1 MKFEKRKQRFSI
13 RKFSFGAA
21 SVFLGT
27 VIFATAVP
35 VTQVSADE
43 QVNSVGE
50 ALVPSP
56 SSTSSGTAE
65 TIPSSLGAES
75 ESGNNLLTVG
85 GEQTAE
91 ESVEV
96 PEVIVDA
103 NAPAIVEANPN
114 LSDVTPVEESS
125 AGASEAT
132 QDTPQQTQSVSSTP
146 EVTELSVNGEVAQ
159 KSTASEVTTDANLV
173 DVTNESKSS
182 VLETTSLDLE
192 TASFSSQGF
201 DATMLRSSLDTSLL
215 RATPNAS
222 TTLYEA
228 DGSIVAPTKVA
239 KDADAPYNTLQI
251 LANMPQSSNVT
262 VIGQGD
268 GVNRTQ
274 EVGTD
279 VSSENRIWGGNFNS
293 QLDPSIARAAPNH
306 GAVTIQF
313 KGSKP
318 DTFNYAYDPKAGWN
332 SADLD
337 VDTSTMWVKV
347 RYTDAAYFDGQLVDA
362 IATITVTPYKN
373 RTQGASWANAN
384 YGNVVYYPTIQ
395 ISDVLYGGFVWQNV
409 NDFHINLQFVPKG
422 GDESQAITLSTGNGW
437 DDSTVTYYTVNSLD
451 PASETYKPYGGNE
464 NPGAVYGPESAL
476 PEDGTVS
483 GAYVVEGTN
492 IVTSYDGGP
501 SGIQYAYNGGTTPW
515 GTANSYSDQDKPGH
529 PDWSNNSVL
538 FIVAPGA
545 DRISVRLGNL
555 ERSPEQQEVP
565 RTNYVWA
572 TISTASFIPNNAQGK
587 VVVQY
592 VNTKGETIKTE
603 VVDMPEQNIL
613 DSQGKL
619 VEYNTLVD
627 HKPGT
632 ISATESLD
640 GKDYKFKKV
649 SADSAQK

>member
-65 TIPSSLGAES
+65 TISSSLGAES

-85 GEQTAE
+85 GEQTTE

-192 TASFSSQGF
+192 TASFSSQDF

-222 TTLYEA
+222 ATLYEA
-228 DGSIVAPTKVA
+228 DGSIVAPSKVA
-239 KDADAPYNTLQI
+239 KDADAP
-251 LANMPQSSNVT
+251 
-262 VIGQGD
+262 
-268 GVNRTQ
+268 
-274 EVGTD
+274 
-279 VSSENRIWGGNFNS
+279 
-293 QLDPSIARAAPNH
+293 
-306 GAVTIQF
+306 
-313 KGSKP
+313 
-318 DTFNYAYDPKAGWN
+318 
-332 SADLD
+332 
-337 VDTSTMWVKV
+337 
-347 RYTDAAYFDGQLVDA
+347 
-362 IATITVTPYKN
+362 
-373 RTQGASWANAN
+373 
-384 YGNVVYYPTIQ
+384 
-395 ISDVLYGGFVWQNV
+395 
-409 NDFHINLQFVPKG
+409 
-422 GDESQAITLSTGNGW
+422 
-437 DDSTVTYYTVNSLD
+437 
-451 PASETYKPYGGNE
+451 
-464 NPGAVYGPESAL
+464 
-476 PEDGTVS
+476 
-483 GAYVVEGTN
+483 
-492 IVTSYDGGP
+492 
-501 SGIQYAYNGGTTPW
+501 
-515 GTANSYSDQDKPGH
+515 
-529 PDWSNNSVL
+529 
-538 FIVAPGA
+538 
-545 DRISVRLGNL
+545 
-555 ERSPEQQEVP
+555 
-565 RTNYVWA
+565 
-572 TISTASFIPNNAQGK
+572 
-587 VVVQY
+587 
-592 VNTKGETIKTE
+592 
-603 VVDMPEQNIL
+603 
-613 DSQGKL
+613 
-619 VEYNTLVD
+619 
-627 HKPGT
+627 
-632 ISATESLD
+632 
-640 GKDYKFKKV
+640 
-649 SADSAQK
+649 